1 MRVTLVRG
9 RLRVVRVEGSSS
21 SRVLG
26 GREAG
31 FLLVVA
37 DGSVELEGVRSGLMS
52 LVIGG
57 LVLVIVPV
65 VVDVDDS
72 DVLVA
77 ENAGST

>member
-1 MRVTLVRG
+1 M
-9 RLRVVRVEGSSS
+9 
-21 SRVLG
+21 
-26 GREAG
+26 AG

-37 DGSVELEGVRSGLMS
+37 EGSVELEGVRSGLMS

-72 DVLVA
+72 EVVVA
-77 ENAGST
+77 EYAGST